1 MTPDEVSHMSSEKEL
16 IFVAGHKAIFG
27 DKLRY
32 YEHPFLI
39 KRTQMKCPATSDTVT
54 RVTNFEELFRVHAAD
69 QEAKEED
76 RRRVLEDRARKAGL
90 SYQEYVCQLA
100 EEREKREQEI
110 VSRILGKKPDQEE
123 NDAQEEAVQQPTG
136 TGEDHSQH
144 PDHYESKETG
154 DYRTRPEGAETVETA
169 PEEPARAGDV
179 ENEHQAAVRR
189 EIEKKEASRKNV
201 LGAEDASVTDDAL
214 VTDDASAAAMGL
226 VEYDAAT
233 AAIQQTEE
241 NIAPN
246 EEKEDDLFSSVLLGG
261 IGDMDD
267 ASPDD
272 FDMDDEFILTE
283 NDITTERTVEN
294 YGKFLTTMN
303 KEETE

>member
-1 MTPDEVSHMSSEKEL
+1 
-16 IFVAGHKAIFG
+16 
-27 DKLRY
+27 
-32 YEHPFLI
+32 
-39 KRTQMKCPATSDTVT
+39 
-54 RVTNFEELFRVHAAD
+54 
-69 QEAKEED
+69 
-76 RRRVLEDRARKAGL
+76 
-90 SYQEYVCQLA
+90 
-100 EEREKREQEI
+100 
-110 VSRILGKKPDQEE
+110 
-123 NDAQEEAVQQPTG
+123 
-136 TGEDHSQH
+136 
-144 PDHYESKETG
+144 
-154 DYRTRPEGAETVETA
+154 
-169 PEEPARAGDV
+169 
-179 ENEHQAAVRR
+179 
-189 EIEKKEASRKNV
+189 
-201 LGAEDASVTDDAL
+201 
-214 VTDDASAAAMGL
+214 MGL

-272 FDMDDEFILTE
+272 FDMDDEFTLTE

>member
-1 MTPDEVSHMSSEKEL
+1 M
-16 IFVAGHKAIFG
+16 
-27 DKLRY
+27 
-32 YEHPFLI
+32 
-39 KRTQMKCPATSDTVT
+39 
-54 RVTNFEELFRVHAAD
+54 HAAD

-90 SYQEYVCQLA
+90 TYQEYVCQLA

-144 PDHYESKETG
+144 PDHYEGKETG
-154 DYRTRPEGAETVETA
+154 DHRTRPEGAETVDTA

-201 LGAEDASVTDDAL
+201 LGVEDVPVTDD
-214 VTDDASAAAMGL
+214 VSIAAMGL
-226 VEYDAAT
+226 VENDAAI
-233 AAIQQTEE
+233 AAIQKTEG

-246 EEKEDDLFSSVLLGG
+246 EEKEDDLFTSILLGG
-261 IGDMDD
+261 IDDMDD

-272 FDMDDEFILTE
+272 LDMDDEFTLTE
-283 NDITTERTVEN
+283 STVEN